1 MNLVTVVG
9 NLAADPEI
17 RYTPQG
23 KAVVEFS
30 IADTPRRFDQ
40 QSNSYVDGET
50 NWWRIT
56 AWDGLAKNLAASVK
70 KGDQVIVI
78 GRQSTSRYKDSNQ
91 EDRTSAKITAEFA
104 GPSLQFAQAQVTRVS
119 NNGGGNATPA
129 TARNQPV
136 AASDDDIPF

>member
-1 MNLVTVVG
+1 MNSVTVVG

-17 RYTPQG
+17 RFTPKGQ
-23 KAVVEFS
+23 AVVEFS

-56 AWDGLAKNLAASVK
+56 AWDGLAKNAAASLK

-78 GRQSTSRYKDSNQ
+78 GRQSTSRYKDNNDQ
-91 EDRTSAKITAEFA
+91 ERTSAKITAEFI
-104 GPSLQFAQAQVTRVS
+104 GPSLQFAQAQVTRV
-119 NNGGGNATPA
+119 NNNTGGQA
-129 TARNQPV
+129 TARPTQPAV
-136 AASDDDIPF
+136 ASDEDIPF